1 MDALFQLLVRES
13 QDTTYK
19 QCRPLPGLSV
29 VFQNNKVKQYT
40 LQLEDLG
47 KNQDSTEL
55 ESTFLIAVS
64 EDAR

>member
-1 MDALFQLLVRES
+1 MDALFQLVRES
-13 QDTTYK
+13 QDTSYK

-29 VFQNNKVKQYT
+29 VFQNNKVRLYST
-40 LQLEDLG
+40 RGLG

-55 ESTFLIAVS
+55 ESTFLIAVTVS